1 MSRALKEG
9 LKTKNP
15 ESKIIDKANLQA
27 TMRLRIIYKTE
38 ELEEYTDNEWK
49 IALDL
54 TCGRQ

>member
-1 MSRALKEG
+1 MSRALKVG

-27 TMRLRIIYKTE
+27 TMRLRIFYKTQE
-38 ELEEYTDNEWK
+38 VEEYLDNEWK